1 MRIDQGTIRGNLEV
15 LEFITEAA
23 LELPHE
29 WFEGRRILI
38 AGDQLTVSRLR
49 SLKEL
54 RADDISSY
62 HRLDWVI
69 PVIQLFHLQMLLA
82 STILRTHYGTAS
94 TPGSI
99 AFNVSLLE
107 RKRVSLEKPDFHA
120 TNELLRES
128 FDALVQRAWELTLLS
143 TNLEEFAEG
152 VSDEVLKIEL
162 MAKVD
167 TLIDRFLL
175 TGSLEILDGTTSRN
189 SALFL
194 RDMLFYLELS
204 SAIKAGDHGRI
215 EEILKWIT
223 IMFQAGST
231 KNYANEL
238 LHL

>member
-1 MRIDQGTIRGNLEV
+1 
-15 LEFITEAA
+15 
-23 LELPHE
+23 
-29 WFEGRRILI
+29 
-38 AGDQLTVSRLR
+38 
-49 SLKEL
+49 
-54 RADDISSY
+54 
-62 HRLDWVI
+62 
-69 PVIQLFHLQMLLA
+69 
-82 STILRTHYGTAS
+82 
-94 TPGSI
+94 
-99 AFNVSLLE
+99 
-107 RKRVSLEKPDFHA
+107 
-120 TNELLRES
+120 
-128 FDALVQRAWELTLLS
+128 
-143 TNLEEFAEG
+143 
-152 VSDEVLKIEL
+152 

-238 LHL
+238 LHLHCGFAYSWSKQ